1 MEGHR
6 KTINEPND
14 INLLIR
20 QNKLISP
27 ESTDLSWSRN
37 SASVQMGEICSSIK
51 SSKKPTRPTV
61 PHLTVTKVM

>member
-37 SASVQMGEICSSIK
+37 SASA
-51 SSKKPTRPTV
+51 TV
-61 PHLTVTKVM
+61 PQLRFVPDQYA